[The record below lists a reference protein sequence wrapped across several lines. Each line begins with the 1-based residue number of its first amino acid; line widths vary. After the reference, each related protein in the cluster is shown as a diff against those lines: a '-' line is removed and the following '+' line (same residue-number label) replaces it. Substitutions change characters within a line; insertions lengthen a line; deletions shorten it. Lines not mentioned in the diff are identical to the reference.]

1 MKNIFFVFVLAAT
14 IASCSQESGNKL
26 LESKRKDLEKYK
38 KELAEVNTKISALE
52 KEIAAIE
59 GTVSEFIIP
68 VSVDTIQKGQYQS
81 TVEFQAVAESDRNVV
96 VSAENGGTIM
106 QIHVAEG
113 QQVSAGQ
120 ILATLDGSIVSVQTE
135 EIKNALEL
143 AKTVFEKQERLY
155 KQGIGSEMQYLEAKN
170 RYESLQKQLNSA
182 QTRLSK
188 FTLKAPFAGQVDAI
202 FANLG
207 AMVGPGTPVLRVV
220 DSKNM
225 KIVAQVPESYLNRFK
240 KNDKIKLRIPALNLE
255 LEETID
261 AVSQVVNSDN
271 RTFQLYIKPKSKQ
284 VELKPNVLAVVSAV
298 EFNAD
303 SVIVIPTQII
313 KRTAKNETF
322 VFVATEKNG
331 SLVVEKR
338 FIEISK
344 YGVDRSIVESGLS
357 VADIVLTKGYNSV
370 DQGDKVKIVD

>member
-1 MKNIFFVFVLAAT
+1 
-14 IASCSQESGNKL
+14 
-26 LESKRKDLEKYK
+26 
-38 KELAEVNTKISALE
+38 
-52 KEIAAIE
+52 
-59 GTVSEFIIP
+59 
-68 VSVDTIQKGQYQS
+68 
-81 TVEFQAVAESDRNVV
+81 
-96 VSAENGGTIM
+96 
-106 QIHVAEG
+106 
-113 QQVSAGQ
+113 
-120 ILATLDGSIVSVQTE
+120 
-135 EIKNALEL
+135 
-143 AKTVFEKQERLY
+143 
-155 KQGIGSEMQYLEAKN
+155 
-170 RYESLQKQLNSA
+170 
-182 QTRLSK
+182 
-188 FTLKAPFAGQVDAI
+188 
-202 FANLG
+202 
-207 AMVGPGTPVLRVV
+207 MVGPGTPVLRVV